1 MYFEYPK
8 LLFLLLIPVLLVGR
22 YLYIELKDRRAHMR
36 VSALEAWKAGGR
48 SVFEV
53 LALKRAC
60 RSAGTSDTEIM
71 ATPWG
76 NMAFNL

>member
-36 VSALEAWKAGGR
+36 VSALNR
-48 SVFEV
+48 
-53 LALKRAC
+53 L
-60 RSAGTSDTEIM
+60 
-71 ATPWG
+71 
-76 NMAFNL
+76 